1 MPLPPPHFLCARRA
15 RGVRG
20 VRRAEGAVSS
30 TAGLLLRVAV
40 GVALTVLAA
49 LLPGA
54 AGCASAPTLRAEL
67 DRQSRGDRDLL
78 ALLPPDLDA
87 ALDLDVAGLQKLEG
101 ADALLELFKPDPI
114 RPGSEPG
121 ALPLLQTLVD
131 EPLRELEALCA
142 GVSGIDLDQ
151 PEIVVVARG
160 PLQRARVREGVRRS
174 GEVREVEYHGIQV
187 IETPERAAALLT
199 SRTAAVGS
207 RLAVRR
213 VIDIFRSVDEGA
225 RQQPALQAALSRAPR
240 ARTGRPALLF
250 GSLLPAAMRKRAART
265 GLGEPLTG
273 ATFLS
278 GALAVGDGM
287 DLGVV
292 LGYTRLDEAQRAAGW
307 LRDQAAALAQRPA
320 LRFLGAARLIEP
332 LQVLAAAAGG
342 PRKVPEVHLAY
353 RLPGDELQALLKRI
367 DALRALL
374 GTLGGTA
381 GASE

>member
-1 MPLPPPHFLCARRA
+1 MPLPSLLRSFSSPPALGPRRA
-15 RGVRG
+15 RGG
-20 VRRAEGAVSS
+20 TWSA
-30 TAGLLLRVAV
+30 AGLLVRAAV
-40 GVALTVLAA
+40 GVALLAV
-49 LLPGA
+49 A
-54 AGCASAPTLRAEL
+54 AGCASPPTLRATL

-87 ALDLDVAGLQKLEG
+87 ALDLDVAGLQKLES
-101 ADALLELFKPDPI
+101 ADAVLELLKPGPT
-114 RPGSEPG
+114 RSGEPG

-160 PLQRARVREGVRRS
+160 PLQVARVREGVRRS
-174 GEVREVEYHGIQV
+174 GEVREVEYHGVPV
-187 IETPERAAALLT
+187 IEAPERAAALLT

-213 VIDIFRSVDEGA
+213 IIDIFRSVDDGA
-225 RQQPALQAALSRAPR
+225 REQAALQAALGRAPR

-250 GSLLPAAMRKRAART
+250 ASLLPAAMRKRAART
-265 GLGEPLTG
+265 GLSEPLAG

-278 GALAVGDGM
+278 GALAVGDGV
-287 DLGVV
+287 DVGIV
-292 LGYTRLDEAQRAAGW
+292 LGYGRLDEAQRAAGW

-320 LRFLGAARLIEP
+320 LRFLGAAHLFEP
-332 LQVLAAAAGG
+332 LQVIAAAAGG

-374 GTLGGTA
+374 GTLGTTGA

>member
-1 MPLPPPHFLCARRA
+1 MPLPPLLRSHLLLAPAGCPRRA
-15 RGVRG
+15 RC
-20 VRRAEGAVSS
+20 RASAA
-30 TAGLLLRVAV
+30 AGLLLRAAV
-40 GVALTVLAA
+40 GVALLV
-49 LLPGA
+49 GA
-54 AGCASAPTLRAEL
+54 AGCASTPTLRAAL

-87 ALDLDVAGLQKLEG
+87 ALDLDVVGLQRLEG
-101 ADALLELFKPDPI
+101 ADAVLELLKPEPAGAGTAP
-114 RPGSEPG
+114 RSEAG
-121 ALPLLQTLVD
+121 TLPLLQTLVD

-151 PEIVVVARG
+151 PELVVVARG
-160 PLQRARVREGVRRS
+160 PLQVARVREGVRRS
-174 GEVREVEYHGIQV
+174 GAVREVEYHGITV
-187 IETPERAAALLT
+187 IEAPERAAALLT

-225 RQQPALQAALSRAPR
+225 REQAALQAALGRAPR

-250 GSLLPAAMRKRAART
+250 ASLLPAAMRKRAART
-265 GLGEPLTG
+265 GLSEPLAG

-278 GALAVGDGM
+278 GALAVGDGV

-292 LGYTRLDEAQRAAGW
+292 LGYGRLDEAQRAAGW

-320 LRFLGAARLIEP
+320 LRFLGAAHLFEP
-332 LQVLAAAAGG
+332 LQVIAAAAGG
-342 PRKVPEVHLAY
+342 PRKVPEVHLGY

-374 GTLGGTA
+374 GTLGA
-381 GASE
+381 GAGTSE

>member
-1 MPLPPPHFLCARRA
+1 MPLPSLLRWSR
-15 RGVRG
+15 
-20 VRRAEGAVSS
+20 SS
-30 TAGLLLRVAV
+30 AAGLLLRAAV
-40 GVALTVLAA
+40 GVT
-49 LLPGA
+49 LLVAA
-54 AGCASAPTLRAEL
+54 AGCASSPTLRAQL

-87 ALDLDVAGLQKLEG
+87 ALDLDVVGLQKLES
-101 ADALLELFKPDPI
+101 ADAVLELLKPGPS
-114 RPGSEPG
+114 GSGELRSEAG

-160 PLQRARVREGVRRS
+160 PLQVARVREGVRRS
-174 GEVREVEYHGIQV
+174 GEVREVEYHGIPV
-187 IETPERAAALLT
+187 IEAPERAAALLT

-225 RQQPALQAALSRAPR
+225 REQAALQAALGRAPR

-250 GSLLPAAMRKRAART
+250 ASLLPAAMRKRAART
-265 GLGEPLTG
+265 GLSEPLAG

-278 GALAVGDGM
+278 GALAVGDGV

-292 LGYTRLDEAQRAAGW
+292 LGYGRLDEAQRAAGW

-320 LRFLGAARLIEP
+320 LRFLGAARLVEP
-332 LQVLAAAAGG
+332 LQVIAAAAGG

-374 GTLGGTA
+374 GTLGTGA
-381 GASE
+381 GASD